1 MSKDFEQAY
10 KEAAQMEAPDLWDR
24 IEAGLKEK
32 SVPERKGIWEE
43 AGTREKRD
51 KRKYFGNF
59 FGRYSGVI
67 AAAVCVMVMIPAAVL
82 IRQTSKGY
90 SASGAAGGIEES
102 IDAEAGENA
111 AMPAQQAETALADR
125 EKADMAM
132 PQTAMSAGTGADAD
146 MGMDGGAD
154 ADMGMD
160 SGAGADTGMAT
171 GDETGTGAGMRM
183 SGGTGADAGMKASSG
198 TGLKGEDDAAMVP
211 DCAEAIMES
220 AEDSVNPQTDAAAN
234 LHTEAANKNSA
245 AAENGGYAEDSAEES
260 TVMEHVVIKVTEL
273 GEDFDREGDSGIL
286 CTAVLQNNA
295 SGSQPLTIY
304 IPESER
310 ESFYE
315 GGVFEVDLACQ
326 SGGEYS
332 FALRKY
338 HREIK

>member
-24 IEAGLKEK
+24 IEAGLKDK
-32 SVPERKGIWEE
+32 SVPERKGIREKT
-43 AGTREKRD
+43 GTREKRD
-51 KRKYFGNF
+51 KRKYFGKF
-59 FGRYSGVI
+59 FRRYSGVI

-111 AMPAQQAETALADR
+111 AVPEQQAETALADT
-125 EKADMAM
+125 EEADMAM
-132 PQTAMSAGTGADAD
+132 PQAAMSAGTGADAD
-146 MGMDGGAD
+146 MGMDGGA
-154 ADMGMD
+154 
-160 SGAGADTGMAT
+160 GADAG
-171 GDETGTGAGMRM
+171 TGTGDGA
-183 SGGTGADAGMKASSG
+183 GADAGMRADSG
-198 TGLKGEDDAAMVP
+198 TAPKGEDDVTMAP
-211 DCAEAIMES
+211 DCAEAITES
-220 AEDSVNPQTDAAAN
+220 AEDSVNQETKEAVNSRAEAAN
-234 LHTEAANKNSA
+234 PHSEAANKKSA
-245 AAENGGYAEDSAEES
+245 AAEKGGYAEDSSEEG
-260 TVMEHVVIKVTEL
+260 TIMEHVVIKVTEL

-326 SGGEYS
+326 SGEEYS
-332 FALRKY
+332 FVLRKY